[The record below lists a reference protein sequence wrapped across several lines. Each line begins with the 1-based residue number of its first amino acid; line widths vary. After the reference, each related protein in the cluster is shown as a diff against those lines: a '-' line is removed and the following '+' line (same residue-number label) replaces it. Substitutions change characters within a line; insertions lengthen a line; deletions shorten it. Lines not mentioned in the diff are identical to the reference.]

1 MIQIQS
7 TQKLLTFYKIKSEDS
22 CSEDGFFK
30 WHLSVFEIDGS
41 KCLFIMNDKYFFPF
55 MIYDVSGKEDLEA
68 LIKGEMKKALI
79 HQYASREQIE
89 RYLEEP
95 IMFTKTMDKKIQGK
109 SSSIIKE
116 IPYRFYE
123 VDEDYNKLNLH
134 LPSSEIEY
142 NPKTELF
149 DDSGDMFVREL
160 NDRMPDIKK
169 DMAQITEAAL
179 QTWEKLSIRTKDVFL
194 NELLHCYDHND
205 GFEFHEIIDRKHSFF
220 IVGTCNHCGKKEF
233 KVIPKD
239 EMVEIMKISAQES
252 E

>member
-7 TQKLLTFYKIKSEDS
+7 TQKLLTFYKIKPEDS
-22 CSEDGFFK
+22 YSEDGFFK

-41 KCLFIMNDKYFFPF
+41 KCLFMMNDKYFFPF
-55 MIYDVSGKEDLEA
+55 MIYDVSGKENLEA

-79 HQYASREQIE
+79 HQYASREQIK

-109 SSSIIKE
+109 SSSIMKQ

-123 VDEDYNKLNLH
+123 VDEAYIKLNLH

-142 NPKTELF
+142 NPNTELF
-149 DDSGDMFVREL
+149 DDSGDIFVREL

-179 QTWEKLSIRTKDVFL
+179 QTWKKLSIRTKDVFS

-233 KVIPKD
+233 KVISKD